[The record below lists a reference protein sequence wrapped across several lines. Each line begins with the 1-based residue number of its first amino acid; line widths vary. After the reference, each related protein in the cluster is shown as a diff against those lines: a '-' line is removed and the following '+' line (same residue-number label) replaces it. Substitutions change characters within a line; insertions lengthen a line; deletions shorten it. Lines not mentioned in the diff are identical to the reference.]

1 VATIKETRLLLIRAG
16 IIILIFCAVA
26 GLWSASK
33 SVLPEN
39 VVGGAIWGGIAAMLF
54 YLAWQ
59 FSMRLGK
66 QGRFLKRSPGDKR
79 FLSSSLLDQLKNK
92 PTSAQGIG
100 QHKDSVSPEE
110 LETDSSLAAV
120 NDQLLVRLAQD
131 LKSGQHD
138 RGLWIKALAMAD
150 GNKSL
155 RKRTAIYFR
164 LRAERLQKE
173 AEQQRARLELK
184 RLRPYKILAK
194 RQKAKAR
201 SLRRQAVAKRVR
213 TLRSTRRNVFALV
226 FSYLIIATLILIIYG
241 AISHSPANLD
251 PMYMPSR
258 KLELARILG
267 FSITDV
273 LVFLGICAFVSILST
288 IIFSLMDR
296 DTN

>member
-1 VATIKETRLLLIRAG
+1 MATIKETRLLLIRAG

-120 NDQLLVRLAQD
+120 NDQLLVRLTQD

-201 SLRRQAVAKRVR
+201 ALRRQAVVKRAR
-213 TLRSTRRNVFALV
+213 TLRSIRRNVFSLV
-226 FSYLIIATLILIIYG
+226 FVYLITATLILITYRS
-241 AISHSPANLD
+241 ISLSQANRD
-251 PMYMPSR
+251 SMFMPSK

-267 FSITDV
+267 FSSTDV
-273 LVFLGICAFVSILST
+273 LVFLGICAFVSILLT

>member
-1 VATIKETRLLLIRAG
+1 MATIKETRLLLIRAG
-16 IIILIFCAVA
+16 IIILIFCAFA
-26 GLWSASK
+26 GLWLATK
-33 SVLPEN
+33 SVLPDN
-39 VVGGAIWGGIAAMLF
+39 VVGDAIWGGIGAILF

-66 QGRFLKRSPGDKR
+66 QGKFSKRSPGDKR
-79 FLSSSLLDQLKNK
+79 SLSSSLLDQLKNK

-120 NDQLLVRLAQD
+120 NDQLLVRLRQE

-138 RGLWIKALAMAD
+138 RALWIKALAMAD

-155 RKRTAIYFR
+155 HKRTAIYFR
-164 LRAERLQKE
+164 LRAERQQKE
-173 AEQQRARLELK
+173 AKQQRARLERK
-184 RLRPYKILAK
+184 RLRHYKILAK

-201 SLRRQAVAKRVR
+201 ALRRQAVVKRAR
-213 TLRSTRRNVFALV
+213 TLRSIRRNVFALV
-226 FSYLIIATLILIIYG
+226 SVYLITATLILITYTS
-241 AISHSPANLD
+241 ISLSPANPD
-251 PMYMPSR
+251 SMFMPSK
-258 KLELARILG
+258 KLEPARILG
-267 FSITDV
+267 FSSTDV
-273 LVFLGICAFVSILST
+273 LVFLGICAFVSILLT